1 MHILLIGSGSV
12 TSQLQMKCG
21 ENGFQIAAAL
31 STVNPQMLTFF
42 EYQAL
47 IFIAPE
53 TTANTEALR
62 KAAELGKRI
71 FLIGGESDAMT
82 AWAAGAGLP
91 SFAYPPSGV
100 ETDRLIQELK
110 RTESGA
116 YAADQQFR
124 RTLLGGEG
132 SARLQS
138 GMAVRKIAV
147 TSPKG
152 GTGKTTTAVNLAV
165 ALALSGVST
174 YLVDADA
181 NAGAMQYHLRMTWAR
196 ATLLGLLRKEQNRA
210 PSEHPMQAIAHGA
223 HFLDAFT
230 EIVHLPTLK
239 VLPGI
244 VTGELSD
251 EALQDEAGIERVING
266 LFDAGVG
273 ANGVV
278 IMDVGINPAH
288 PLHRAVLRATESIA
302 IVIKPEIPDIA
313 EVRRWLDR
321 MIGSLAGR
329 VGHDAAY
336 AFIGSRVKLC
346 YNMVVAGNF
355 KTVHR
360 LLQRELEANEIALQL
375 APNGILPF
383 VEPHAALQAV
393 NSGRAEDLFT
403 WRYRKE
409 KTEELQAYTEALMDF
424 ACHFVPM
431 ARESASRSGLLQPG
445 RQKSAFLRRWFS

>member
-1 MHILLIGSGSV
+1 
-12 TSQLQMKCG
+12 
-21 ENGFQIAAAL
+21 
-31 STVNPQMLTFF
+31 
-42 EYQAL
+42 
-47 IFIAPE
+47 
-53 TTANTEALR
+53 
-62 KAAELGKRI
+62 
-71 FLIGGESDAMT
+71 
-82 AWAAGAGLP
+82 
-91 SFAYPPSGV
+91 
-100 ETDRLIQELK
+100 
-110 RTESGA
+110 
-116 YAADQQFR
+116 
-124 RTLLGGEG
+124 
-132 SARLQS
+132 
-138 GMAVRKIAV
+138 
-147 TSPKG
+147 
-152 GTGKTTTAVNLAV
+152 
-165 ALALSGVST
+165 VST

-181 NAGAMQYHLRMTWAR
+181 NAGAMQYHLRLTQAR
-196 ATLLGLLRKEQNRA
+196 ATLLGLLRKEQKRA
-210 PSEHPMQAIAHGA
+210 PTSHPIHAIADGA

-230 EIVHLPTLK
+230 EIEHLPTLK

-288 PLHRAVLRATESIA
+288 PLHRAALRATESIA

-346 YNMVVAGNF
+346 YNMVVTRHF
-355 KTVHR
+355 KTVHG
-360 LLQRELEANEIALQL
+360 LLQRELEASDIALQL
-375 APNGILPF
+375 APNGVLPY

-393 NSGRAEDLFT
+393 NSGRAEDLFV

-409 KTEELQAYTEALMDF
+409 KIEELQAYTEALVDF

-431 ARESASRSGLLQPG
+431 ARDSAVRAGLLQPP
-445 RQKSAFLRRWFS
+445 RQKPALLRRWFP